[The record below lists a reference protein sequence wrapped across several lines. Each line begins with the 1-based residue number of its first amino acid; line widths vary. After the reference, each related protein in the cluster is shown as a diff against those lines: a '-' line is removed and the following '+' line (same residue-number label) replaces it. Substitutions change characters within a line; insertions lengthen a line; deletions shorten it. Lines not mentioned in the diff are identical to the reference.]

1 MQNRSNHADVPK
13 SVQGESGLSTLP
25 DLNGKPMSANGLR
38 NGVYRALSKVALYER
53 VPLYKNLIGDLEK
66 AGINVGS
73 RLFLL
78 GIPAKIPEELT
89 PSDIGKLIRSVYI
102 NEPQVVKAISAT
114 LIQILSGSE
123 GNKRPYKSTSRK
135 RKTRKQAN
143 KFSTS

>member
-1 MQNRSNHADVPK
+1 MQSRTVRALLPK
-13 SVQGESGLSTLP
+13 SYLGQSDPSTLP
-25 DLNGKPMSANGLR
+25 ELNGKPMSVNGLR
-38 NGVYRALSKVALYER
+38 NGVYRALSKVPLYER

-114 LIQILSGSE
+114 LMQILSGSE
-123 GNKRPYKSTSRK
+123 GNKRPYKITSRK
-135 RKTRKQAN
+135 RKTRKQAD
-143 KFSTS
+143 KFSTR